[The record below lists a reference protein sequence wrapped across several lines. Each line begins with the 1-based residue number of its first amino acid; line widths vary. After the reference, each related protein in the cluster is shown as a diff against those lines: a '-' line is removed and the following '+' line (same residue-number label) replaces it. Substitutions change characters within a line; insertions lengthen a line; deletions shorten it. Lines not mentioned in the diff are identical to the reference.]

1 LAADVTALADQG
13 VEHQRD
19 LFEAAQ
25 VIAVV
30 GCSSDRLRAANYVPR
45 YLHAYGYRIIPIN
58 PRQDELLGE
67 RCYPSLRDVDQPI
80 DLVQVFRPVEEAPAI
95 AADAVAIGAR
105 FLWLQ
110 LGLSSDEAA
119 RIARAGGLTV
129 VMDRC
134 MGVVH
139 GQLGLGSGLYLGDE
153 WHRGLDVAEPPSAN
167 RPPVLRV
174 TGGPAA
180 GREIPTDRKVVIGLG
195 GDDEGR
201 IANDP
206 ELSER
211 HARVFRDSNDQVRIE
226 DLESEHGVYVNGVR
240 VESQLLAVGDIIQ
253 LGGSSLEL
261 RLPDATVAAAASDD
275 ASRLARASAVLTVG
289 SLFAREENSLRRQF
303 EVLERVAYLNAGS
316 DGPVP
321 RRALERASQRL
332 AVVLGQGR
340 SSDVSA
346 RQLRAIQSALRSR
359 YAGVVGADADEVAL
373 THGTADGISTVLWGL
388 HLRRRDEILISDE
401 EHLSLLA
408 PLAAVTK
415 KFGVDT
421 RVVPIGEL
429 AGAVSPRT
437 RLVAC
442 SHVSWMTGQVADIAS
457 IVATGVPV
465 LIDGAQGA
473 GAIPLDVHALG
484 CDYYAGSGQKW
495 LCGPE
500 GSGFLYVRRDRQ
512 RNLSPPWP
520 SVLSLGDVSDSGG
533 GLIYH
538 SDARRF
544 DTAAVVGPL
553 ATWALASL
561 EVLAESDLS
570 WVTEHGPRLAAGLAE
585 RLAAQGVT
593 VTPRGDSTLVSWRAS
608 DPEHL
613 VRHLAAHDVV
623 VRSVIQRGLVRA
635 SVGAWNTED
644 DLDRLLA
651 QVR

>member
-1 LAADVTALADQG
+1 M
-13 VEHQRD
+13 
-19 LFEAAQ
+19 
-25 VIAVV
+25 VI
-30 GCSSDRLRAANYVPR
+30 G
-45 YLHAYGYRIIPIN
+45 
-58 PRQDELLGE
+58 
-67 RCYPSLRDVDQPI
+67 
-80 DLVQVFRPVEEAPAI
+80 
-95 AADAVAIGAR
+95 
-105 FLWLQ
+105 
-110 LGLSSDEAA
+110 
-119 RIARAGGLTV
+119 RAG
-129 VMDRC
+129 
-134 MGVVH
+134 
-139 GQLGLGSGLYLGDE
+139 
-153 WHRGLDVAEPPSAN
+153 
-167 RPPVLRV
+167 
-174 TGGPAA
+174 
-180 GREIPTDRKVVIGLG
+180 
-195 GDDEGR
+195 DDDGR
-201 IANDP
+201 IVNDP
-206 ELSER
+206 ELSPR
-211 HARVFRDSNDQVRIE
+211 HARIFRDRNDQVCIE

-240 VESQLLAVGDIIQ
+240 VGSQVLAIGDIIQ
-253 LGGSSLEL
+253 LGDSSLEL
-261 RLPDATVAAAASDD
+261 RLPEGTVAAAAIDD

-289 SLFAREENSLRRQF
+289 SLFARAENSLRQEF
-303 EVLERVAYLNAGS
+303 EGLERVAYLNAGS

-340 SSDVSA
+340 SSDVYS

-359 YAGVVGADADEVAL
+359 YASALGADADEIAL

-415 KFGVDT
+415 KFGVDA
-421 RVVPIGEL
+421 RIVPIDEL

-442 SHVSWMTGQVADIAS
+442 SHVSWITGGVADIAS

-465 LIDGAQGA
+465 LVDGAQA
-473 GAIPLDVHALG
+473 VGAIPVDVHALG

-512 RNLSPPWP
+512 RTLSPPWP
-520 SVLSLGDVSDSGG
+520 SVLSLAEVSDSPG

-561 EVLAESDLS
+561 EVLTESDLS
-570 WVTEHGPRLAAGLAE
+570 WVTERGPRLAAKLAE

-593 VTPRGDSTLVSWRAS
+593 VARRGDSTLVSWQVP
-608 DPEHL
+608 DPEN
-613 VRHLAAHDVV
+613 VVTRLATHDVV
-623 VRSVIQRGLVRA
+623 VRSVVQRGLVRA
-635 SVGAWNTED
+635 SVGAWNSED
-644 DLDRLLA
+644 DLERLLA
-651 QVR
+651 HAS